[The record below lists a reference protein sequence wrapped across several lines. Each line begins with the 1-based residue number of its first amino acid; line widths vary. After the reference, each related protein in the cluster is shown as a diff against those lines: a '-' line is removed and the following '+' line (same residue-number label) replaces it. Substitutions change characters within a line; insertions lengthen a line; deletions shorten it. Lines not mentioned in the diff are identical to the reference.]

1 MATWCVKQPPT
12 IFPVIID
19 GEKFSEIL
27 ASIAEL
33 LYKYCSAQLK
43 SQNDSCPL
51 SLEVNP
57 VSDLTK
63 LRRKRNV

>member
-1 MATWCVKQPPT
+1 MTTWCVKQPPT
-12 IFPVIID
+12 LVPVILD
-19 GEKFSEIL
+19 GNKFREIL

-43 SQNDSCPL
+43 TQNVSCPL
-51 SLEVNP
+51 PLENP

-63 LRRKRNV
+63 LRRK